1 MLDRRGLVFSAALH
15 IAVLVLA
22 VLGLPSLFKPDTP
35 EETPFVVQL
44 VNKAPETRATRK
56 TVTPPKPQAKPDEL
70 ADADLPKPKPEKVE
84 PPKPPP
90 APPPPEPAP
99 KPPEPKPE
107 PKPAPP
113 EPTPPPAPPPAPPPP
128 EPKPPEPKP
137 PEPKPP
143 EPKPPEPKPPEPKPP
158 EPKPPEPKPPEP
170 KPEPKLPEPKPPEPK
185 PEPPK
190 PEPPKPEPPKPKP
203 PEPKP
208 VDKKKKEDAQF
219 DALLRNLSTR
229 PTTPAPDKPKPPRP
243 TPPQQQ
249 AMASSQPIAPL
260 GAQLTTSEKDFVI
273 QQLHA
278 CWYFDTGARGAA
290 DLKPEFRVNM
300 NADGTIRDAQLLNRD
315 RLSDPYF
322 RAAAD
327 SAYRALKNPDC
338 QPLKLP
344 PEKFREWQTFTIT
357 FDPQDLL

>member
-190 PEPPKPEPPKPKP
+190 P
-203 PEPKP
+203 KP